1 MNKKSLDI
9 ETIPNVDLI
18 ASLPEPEVALGNI
31 KDPDKVRDKIAE
43 AKKKQI
49 DKMGCNPLYAR
60 ICSFSIFS
68 ETEKFYRTIK
78 EATDSEEIELINEI
92 FKVLTIGQEE
102 PTVIITWNGYDF
114 DFPFIYKRAA
124 LLRVEKPQYTPSLSY
139 WNRRYKHD
147 THIDLMRELNNWE
160 PNSMNLNQAG
170 LSFLG
175 KGKTE
180 RDYST
185 YADLIKSGQGE
196 LIGLDNLCDT
206 ELTYNIFKI
215 VEPYLF

>member
-1 MNKKSLDI
+1 MNKKALDI
-9 ETIPNVDLI
+9 ETISNVDLI

-31 KDPDKVRDKIAE
+31 KDPDKVREKVAE
-43 AKKKQI
+43 VKKKQI
-49 DKMGCNPLYAR
+49 DKMGCNPLYGR

-68 ETEKFYRTIK
+68 ETEKLYRTIK
-78 EATDSEEIELINEI
+78 EATDSEEIELINDI

-114 DFPFIYKRAA
+114 DLPFIFKRAA
-124 LLRVEKPQYTPSLSY
+124 LLRVEKPQYTPPLAY

-160 PNSMNLNQAG
+160 SCGMNLNQAG

-185 YADLIKSGQGE
+185 YAELIKTGQGD